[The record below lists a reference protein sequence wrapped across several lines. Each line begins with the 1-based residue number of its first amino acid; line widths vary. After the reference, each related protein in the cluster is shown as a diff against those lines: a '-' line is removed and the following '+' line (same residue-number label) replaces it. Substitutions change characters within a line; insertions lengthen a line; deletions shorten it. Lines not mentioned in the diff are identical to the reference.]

1 MDERDGKMSASK
13 VEAVVLCPA
22 YLQANQK
29 FEWLGDRSAANE
41 GTARHENEENEV
53 PIHEIDDEDRRKCA
67 IQSRK
72 ALQWCRETLEIEGVI
87 EREARLWWDDDW
99 SGQLDYMESEGN
111 RCFIAD
117 YKMLRGDHEP
127 ADKNVQLQAQGALVV
142 KNYPEIEEVFLALIE
157 PFNDPTYTTISYSRD
172 FLLAKGTLFTNAS
185 RYALEPDP
193 PTVAGPKQCKWC
205 SAQPFCPS
213 LRELIKTTLFNYG
226 QVA

>member
-53 PIHEIDDEDRRKCA
+53 PIDEIGDEDRRKCA

-72 ALQWCRETLEIEGVI
+72 ALQWCRETLEIHGVI
-87 EREARLWWDDDW
+87 EREARLWWDGHW

-142 KNYPEIEEVFLALIE
+142 KNYPNIEEVFLALIE
-157 PFNDPTYTTISYSRD
+157 PFNDPTYTTISYSRE
-172 FLLAKGTLFTNAS
+172 FLLKKGEEFTKAS
-185 RYALEPDP
+185 LDALKENPKP
-193 PTVAGPKQCKWC
+193 VAGAKQCKWC
-205 SAQPFCPS
+205 SAQPFCPA
-213 LRELIKTTLFNYG
+213 LRELITSKLLNYEL
-226 QVA
+226 A